1 MKCKCPVCH
10 SKYSLE
16 DLMKENMKNELIE
29 LAAYFGKNWTL
40 CNEYCDCF
48 RPEQWGSVTE
58 NKKLRLL
65 MELKTFTEKG
75 EFEYDGKRYKTD
87 ERTIMA
93 AIRATVDINRYG
105 FTNHNYLKKILVSNK
120 AERISAEGLTARE
133 EAAREKNVGARRT
146 VPEGEKA
153 KTFAEFKKERGI
165 ADLAGLVG
173 KTI

>member
-1 MKCKCPVCH
+1 MKCKCPICH

-48 RPEQWGSVTE
+48 RPEQWGSITE
-58 NKKLRLL
+58 NRKLRLL
-65 MELKTFTEKG
+65 MDLKAFTEKG

-87 ERTIMA
+87 ERSIMA

-120 AERISAEGLTARE
+120 AERLSAEGFTARE
-133 EAAREKNVGARRT
+133 ESMRERKRAEGGNLK
-146 VPEGEKA
+146 PEEKA
-153 KTFAEFKKERGI
+153 KTFAEFKRERGI

-173 KTI
+173 KAI